1 MLCPGCDFFERLS
14 ITCVGDTV
22 IYSVVEHMGFSGK
35 LYSIKN
41 YFTYIEYYSS
51 VSSYKSHS
59 SNSYFGENV
68 QSQEFETKYR
78 LCAQESSTYTRHGCM
93 NIKINSTQKNL
104 LENMFIFL
112 WQHAAYWRKMHWRG
126 YMSDSA
132 LWCKEV
138 WNPDIS
144 QLQWTRSP
152 KKWFWGKAL
161 IL

>member
-1 MLCPGCDFFERLS
+1 MFSPLMRDATLNLLGQSIQVFCLYLLKCWQPGEMLCPGCDFFERLS

-59 SNSYFGENV
+59 SNSYFGKNV

-112 WQHAAYWRKMHWRG
+112 
-126 YMSDSA
+126 
-132 LWCKEV
+132 
-138 WNPDIS
+138 
-144 QLQWTRSP
+144 
-152 KKWFWGKAL
+152 
-161 IL
+161 